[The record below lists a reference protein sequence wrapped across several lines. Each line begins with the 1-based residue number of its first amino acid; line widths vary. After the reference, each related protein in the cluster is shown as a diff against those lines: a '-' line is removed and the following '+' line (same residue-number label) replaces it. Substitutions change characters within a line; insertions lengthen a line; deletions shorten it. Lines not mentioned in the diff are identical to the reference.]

1 MEAIGDFRER
11 FWRVRK
17 AERSR
22 CARRGEHRQPIGL
35 IVPEGIDRI
44 RLCVLLLSDLVLVLD
59 IGLDACETI
68 ELFRERGNL
77 NLVDTR
83 FLQLR
88 QGFLGEVL
96 ESGAIDLGAATEGR
110 RRQIQGNAGFAL
122 DLRERLE
129 FLQARNID
137 MEHRPSLPA
146 AGRPSFMSNRAML
159 AETPHTGIDGHQS
172 RRHLQRPGECATGG

>member
-1 MEAIGDFRER
+1 MPER
-11 FWRVRK
+11 F
-17 AERSR
+17 
-22 CARRGEHRQPIGL
+22 
-35 IVPEGIDRI
+35 DRI
-44 RLCVLLLSDLVLVLD
+44 RLCAPLLSDLVLVLD

-110 RRQIQGNAGFAL
+110 RRQIQGNAGFTL
-122 DLRERLE
+122 DLRQRLE
-129 FLQARNID
+129 LLQARNLD
-137 MEHRPSLPA
+137 MEHRPSLQA
-146 AGRPSFMSNRAML
+146 
-159 AETPHTGIDGHQS
+159 
-172 RRHLQRPGECATGG
+172 

>member
-1 MEAIGDFRER
+1 MPER
-11 FWRVRK
+11 FDRVRL
-17 AERSR
+17 
-22 CARRGEHRQPIGL
+22 CAP
-35 IVPEGIDRI
+35 
-44 RLCVLLLSDLVLVLD
+44 LLSDLVLD
-59 IGLDACETI
+59 IALGACEAV
-68 ELFRERGNL
+68 ELVLKRSDPGL
-77 NLVDTR
+77 ADTR

-110 RRQIQGNAGFAL
+110 RRQTQGNADFAL

-129 FLQARNID
+129 LLQARNID